1 MPADIQSQHASE
13 MAARPELGRFA
24 TWHKLFETSY
34 VITSSFQIGIWHS
47 FDLLG
52 LIMFLKKKKKWND
65 DAVKHINTVQRPF
78 KGSYVTCR
86 YRDIQRAA
94 QAEMTSHAL
103 CFSPHHSPI
112 NNLWGTWHLFW
123 SRGRKHIDTLTSLHT
138 GAERTFALHKK
149 SIHITQFLHQP
160 TSFYVRAL
168 LCLLPHFTGYLKC
181 EMSFKSCIGA
191 WKTLGPVFH
200 FMPVTQPLSAMWHLR
215 QK

>member
-1 MPADIQSQHASE
+1 MTQFWFVGFNH
-13 MAARPELGRFA
+13 
-24 TWHKLFETSY
+24 
-34 VITSSFQIGIWHS
+34 V
-47 FDLLG
+47 
-52 LIMFLKKKKKWND
+52 LKKKKKWND

-86 YRDIQRAA
+86 YLGYSACGTGRDDVACFVFL
-94 QAEMTSHAL
+94 TSS
-103 CFSPHHSPI
+103 FSHQQPLGH
-112 NNLWGTWHLFW
+112 WHLLW

-160 TSFYVRAL
+160 TSFLDVCTYVRAL

>member
-13 MAARPELGRFA
+13 MAARPELGGFA

-103 CFSPHHSPI
+103 CFSPHRSPI
-112 NNLWGTWHLFW
+112 NNLWGTDTCF
-123 SRGRKHIDTLTSLHT
+123 GAEEGNTLTHSQVYTLALKEHLHCI
-138 GAERTFALHKK
+138 KK
-149 SIHITQFLHQP
+149 AFISH
-160 TSFYVRAL
+160 SF
-168 LCLLPHFTGYLKC
+168 CTNQHHF
-181 EMSFKSCIGA
+181 
-191 WKTLGPVFH
+191 
-200 FMPVTQPLSAMWHLR
+200 
-215 QK
+215 